1 MGSLADRQSYRADLP
16 VRPSVSGTKTYFW
29 VGLALFGL
37 AMAACAVPGSI
48 YAQTFPL
55 EMPFVGP

>member
-37 AMAACAVPGSI
+37 ADGRMRRPGIHLRPNVP
-48 YAQTFPL
+48 A
-55 EMPFVGP
+55 